1 MSKIAFNL
9 KYIATMHTFM
19 LIVALIPMMV
29 VLLFM
34 LNLAKKNFKDFRNND
49 SSIGYLYTYSPSKS
63 KLHLISKSIFCSI
76 MFVLYFSILIFYIKD
91 VMIPAIKDAPKLITN
106 DYEYTTGIVYEVRNG
121 RSSNI
126 IFVNGLKIYETKVFI
141 KGKIKQG
148 HEYKIAY
155 LRNTKECVGFEEL

>member
-1 MSKIAFNL
+1 
-9 KYIATMHTFM
+9 
-19 LIVALIPMMV
+19 
-29 VLLFM
+29 
-34 LNLAKKNFKDFRNND
+34 
-49 SSIGYLYTYSPSKS
+49 
-63 KLHLISKSIFCSI
+63 
-76 MFVLYFSILIFYIKD
+76 
-91 VMIPAIKDAPKLITN
+91 MIPAIKDAPKLITN

-141 KGKIKQG
+141 KGKIKRG